1 MIYNKNNNAEF
12 IFTTFYTG
20 GIVLSIIITVSN
32 QKGGVGKTTT
42 SAALMSGIAM
52 EGKRVLGIDLDPQ
65 GNLGFCLGTGMA
77 NPHTVLDVMKGSI
90 PVHKAL
96 VRCDYGD
103 LLVSDITLSSSGLDK
118 VTANREYIL
127 RDAIKPVIDF
137 YDYII
142 IDTPPALNLLTV
154 NAYSV
159 SDYLIIP
166 MASDILSLVGLAQL
180 KETIESVRESFNPGL
195 NVLGILLTRFNPR
208 TLLSRDVL
216 DMAEQL
222 ARQINS
228 KVFISKIRSGVAIAE
243 APAHGE
249 SIFSYNPRSAA
260 VKDYQ
265 AFIQEIASDIH
276 LKEGI

>member
-1 MIYNKNNNAEF
+1 M
-12 IFTTFYTG
+12 
-20 GIVLSIIITVSN
+20 SIIITVSN

-42 SAALMSGIAM
+42 SAALISGLDR

-65 GNLGFCLGTGMA
+65 GNLGFCLGAGMA
-77 NPHTVLDVMKGSI
+77 NPHTILDVMKGTV

-103 LLVSDITLSSSGLDK
+103 LLVSDITLSNSGLDGIRS
-118 VTANREYIL
+118 NREFIL
-127 RDAIKPVIDF
+127 RDAIKPVMDF
-137 YDYII
+137 FDYII

-159 SDYLIIP
+159 SDFLIIP

-180 KETIESVRESFNPGL
+180 KETIESVRASFNPGL
-195 NVLGILLTRFNPR
+195 NVLGILLTRYNPR

-216 DMAEQL
+216 EMAQQL
-222 ARQINS
+222 AVQIQS
-228 KVFISKIRSGVAIAE
+228 QVFETKIRTGVAIAE

-265 AFIQEIASDIH
+265 ALIDEIAPDIH
-276 LKEGI
+276 LKEVSQ

>member
-1 MIYNKNNNAEF
+1 M
-12 IFTTFYTG
+12 
-20 GIVLSIIITVSN
+20 SIIITVSN

-42 SAALMSGIAM
+42 SAAIASGISLA
-52 EGKRVLGIDLDPQ
+52 GKRVLGIDLDPQ
-65 GNLGFCLGTGMA
+65 GNLGFCLGAGMD
-77 NPHTVLDVMKGSI
+77 NQYTVLDVLKGTV
-90 PVHKAL
+90 PVQKAL
-96 VRCDYGD
+96 FKSDYGD
-103 LLVSDITLSSSGLDK
+103 LLVSDITLSSSGLESLP
-118 VTANREYIL
+118 TRREYIL
-127 RDAIKPVIDF
+127 RDAIWPVLNQ

-159 SDYLIIP
+159 SNFLIIP

-180 KETIESVRESFNPGL
+180 KETIDTVRDTFNPGL

-216 DMAEQL
+216 EMSEQL
-222 ARQINS
+222 AGQIHS
-228 KVFISKIRSGVAIAE
+228 RVFDTKIRSGVAVAE

-249 SIFSYNPRSAA
+249 SIFSYNPRSSA

-265 AFIQEIASDIH
+265 AFLDEIAPEIH
-276 LKEGI
+276 L

>member
-1 MIYNKNNNAEF
+1 M
-12 IFTTFYTG
+12 
-20 GIVLSIIITVSN
+20 SIIITVSN

-42 SAALMSGIAM
+42 SAAIASGISLA
-52 EGKRVLGIDLDPQ
+52 GKRVLGIDLDPQ
-65 GNLGFCLGTGMA
+65 GNLGFCLGAGMD
-77 NPHTVLDVMKGSI
+77 NQYTVLDVLKGTV
-90 PVHKAL
+90 PVQKAL
-96 VRCDYGD
+96 FKSDYGD
-103 LLVSDITLSSSGLDK
+103 LLVSDITLSSSGLESLP
-118 VTANREYIL
+118 TRREYIL
-127 RDAIKPVIDF
+127 RDAIWPVLNQ

-159 SDYLIIP
+159 SNFLIIP

-180 KETIESVRESFNPGL
+180 KETIDTVRDTFNPGL

-216 DMAEQL
+216 EMSEQL
-222 ARQINS
+222 AGQIHS
-228 KVFISKIRSGVAIAE
+228 RVFDTKIRSGVAVAE

-249 SIFSYNPRSAA
+249 SIFSYNPRSSA

-265 AFIQEIASDIH
+265 AFLEEIAPEIH
-276 LKEGI
+276 L

>member
-1 MIYNKNNNAEF
+1 M
-12 IFTTFYTG
+12 
-20 GIVLSIIITVSN
+20 SIIITVSN

-42 SAALMSGIAM
+42 SAAIASGISLA
-52 EGKRVLGIDLDPQ
+52 GKRVLGIDLDPQ
-65 GNLGFCLGTGMA
+65 GNLGFCLGAGMD
-77 NPHTVLDVMKGSI
+77 NQYTVLDVLKGTV
-90 PVHKAL
+90 PVQKAL
-96 VRCDYGD
+96 FKSDYGD
-103 LLVSDITLSSSGLDK
+103 LLVSDITLSSSGLESLP
-118 VTANREYIL
+118 TRREYIL
-127 RDAIKPVIDF
+127 RDAIWPVLNQ

-159 SDYLIIP
+159 SNFLIIP

-180 KETIESVRESFNPGL
+180 KETIDTVRDTFNPGL

-216 DMAEQL
+216 EMAEQL
-222 ARQINS
+222 AGQIHS
-228 KVFISKIRSGVAIAE
+228 RVFDTKIRSGVAVAE

-249 SIFSYNPRSAA
+249 SIFSYNPRSSA

-265 AFIQEIASDIH
+265 AFLDEIAPEIH
-276 LKEGI
+276 L